1 VAVRIDIDGLVATLA
16 LDNPPLNVVTDA
28 VRAGLVAGLAECEA
42 RRVRA
47 VVLTG
52 AGERAFSA
60 GADLRQEETLTR
72 DTVRPF
78 LDADEAVL
86 SRIERYPGAVIAA
99 VRGYAYGGGFELA
112 LACDIRVAAASARFA
127 GVGVKVGL
135 IASTARLTRLAG
147 ETTARDLLVTGRT
160 VGADEALDLGLVS
173 RVVPDDRLLAEA
185 AALAHTV
192 AARAPLSVRANKAAM
207 LESRGPEPLADALG
221 RERARFAAL
230 QATRDHREALAAFFE
245 KRPARFTG
253 E

>member
-1 VAVRIDIDGLVATLA
+1 MTVRVEVDGTVATLVV
-16 LDNPPLNVVTDA
+16 DNPPLNVITDT
-28 VRAGLVAGLAECEA
+28 VRAGLLAGLAECEA

-60 GADLRQEETLTR
+60 GADLREEETLTR
-72 DTVRPF
+72 ETVRPF
-78 LDADEAVL
+78 LEADEAVL

-112 LACDIRVAAASARFA
+112 LACDIRVAGESARFA

-147 ETTARDLLVTGRT
+147 ETVARDLLLTGRT
-160 VGADEALDLGLVS
+160 VPADEALELGLVS
-173 RVVPDDRLLAEA
+173 RVVPDVDLLAESA
-185 AALAHTV
+185 AV
-192 AARAPLSVRANKAAM
+192 ARVVAERAPLAVRANKAAM
-207 LESRGPEPLADALG
+207 LEAAGPEPLAGALA